1 MPKKKK
7 QKILSDEKI
16 IDLIKNKLVERIGD
30 GDIKAIEIYLDVLL
44 KTGNFDLESIQKY
57 NNNGEINQNAIP
69 SIVWVDGS
77 SINGGNKDNE

>member
-7 QKILSDEKI
+7 QILSDEKI
-16 IDLIKNKLVERIGD
+16 VNLIKNKLVERIGE

-69 SIVWVDGS
+69 SIVWVDSS
-77 SINGGNKDNE
+77 SINGHNNNNE

>member
-16 IDLIKNKLVERIGD
+16 VNLIKNKLVEKIND
-30 GDIKAIEIYLDVLL
+30 GDIKAIEIYIDVIL

-69 SIVWVDGS
+69 SIVWVDS
-77 SINGGNKDNE
+77 SSMNGNKDNE

>member
-7 QKILSDEKI
+7 QKILSDKKI
-16 IDLIKNKLVERIGD
+16 VNLIKNKLVEKIND
-30 GDIKAIEIYLDVLL
+30 GDIKAIEIYIDVIL

-69 SIVWVDGS
+69 SIVWVDSS
-77 SINGGNKDNE
+77 SINGHNKDNE